1 MALVSYDYGS
11 SEEEEEE
18 DSPSSSS
25 VIIPNETET
34 QKTNGQEISKPNSTN
49 ILEDNISDDEIDTD
63 VITTKND
70 KADSKSL
77 FSVLPETKTV
87 AKEIVEDKI
96 EDFIPK
102 PPSIPLKKERQKVKI
117 SIPSLSQFQD
127 DDEPE
132 VKKIKPSIKGSG
144 LIGLLPPVKGA
155 VKSNIS
161 FVPNVIANKNKP
173 VASSSTSAL
182 VPSRVKKNADLK
194 KAAVLK
200 KQKEKTKIALSDAES
215 DDDLDV
221 PETYDDE
228 MWEKVCGRPKTKP
241 IIQVDEEPQLE
252 EVINIAPEPVKP
264 YEGLDN
270 RAFKELIEK
279 SKRPIGNIKLI
290 DINEEEILADK
301 DLWMAKS
308 LTDPEMAPRSAV
320 EDPVDPT
327 RRKKHHITYL
337 AQQAK
342 ANEQEL
348 QSQWAASKNNKYA
361 SRAKYGF

>member
-1 MALVSYDYGS
+1 MALVAYDYGS

-18 DSPSSSS
+18 NSPSS
-25 VIIPNETET
+25 VIIPKETDT
-34 QKTNGQEISKPNSTN
+34 QKTNGQQISEPNSTN

-70 KADSKSL
+70 QTGSKSL

-87 AKEIVEDKI
+87 AKEIIEDKI

-102 PPSIPLKKERQKVKI
+102 PSIPPKKERQKVKI

-132 VKKIKPSIKGSG
+132 VKRIKPSMKGSG

-182 VPSRVKKNADLK
+182 TPSSVKKNADLK

-200 KQKEKTKIALSDAES
+200 KQKEKAKIVLSDAES

-228 MWEKVCGRPKTKP
+228 MWEKVCGRPKPKP
-241 IIQVDEEPQLE
+241 VIQVEEEPQLE
-252 EVINIAPEPVKP
+252 EVINIAPEPAKP
-264 YEGLDN
+264 YDGLDN
-270 RAFKELIEK
+270 QAFKELIGK
-279 SKRPIGNIKLI
+279 SRRPIGNIKLI